1 MDKSILWMDL
11 TVEDA
16 EEVRDFYSE
25 VIGWKT
31 QPLDMGSY
39 DDFVMVNDDQEP
51 IAGVCHARGEN
62 ADLPPVWIAYVQ
74 VESVD
79 KSIKTCIE
87 KGGQVIKPAT
97 PYSSNKK
104 YAIIQ
109 DPAGAT
115 CAIWSEEDS
124 P

>member
-87 KGGQVIKPAT
+87 KGGQVIKP
-97 PYSSNKK
+97 
-104 YAIIQ
+104 
-109 DPAGAT
+109 GM
-115 CAIWSEEDS
+115 SEN
-124 P
+124 